1 MFFLAVVL
9 SIRAAPLVD
18 VPIVETLP
26 PVTDIPE
33 LIVSSTI
40 SILPDL
46 NLGAVNP
53 ALLVDLLPITDPT
66 STVTPVII
74 SQYSNADNGD
84 YEYG

>member
-1 MFFLAVVL
+1 MFFLAVVW
-9 SIRAAPLVD
+9 SISAAPLID
-18 VPIVETLP
+18 VPIAETLA

-74 SQYSNADNGD
+74 SQYSNADNGN
-84 YEYG
+84 YEHG